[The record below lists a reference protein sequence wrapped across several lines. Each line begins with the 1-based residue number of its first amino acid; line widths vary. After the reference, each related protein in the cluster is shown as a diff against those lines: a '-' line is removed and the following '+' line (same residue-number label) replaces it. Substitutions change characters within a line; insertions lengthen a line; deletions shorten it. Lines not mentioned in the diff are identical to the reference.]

1 MNLADRVQ
9 DMRHLTA
16 LILEAEQTRL
26 RKLASDRDLT
36 LAQLAR
42 MESLPEA
49 TGLDPLAD
57 ARADLA
63 YQRWAE
69 VRRRDLM
76 IVLARQTAEWR
87 EAQES
92 LRRAF
97 GRDLAMGRVA
107 AAILKKRQLS

>member
-1 MNLADRVQ
+1 MSVADRVQ

-26 RKLASDRDLT
+26 RKLAADRDLT

-42 MESLPEA
+42 MESRAEVM
-49 TGLDPLAD
+49 GLDPLAD
-57 ARADLA
+57 ARADLT

-69 VRRRDLM
+69 ARRRDLM

-97 GRDLAMGRVA
+97 GRDMAMGRVA
-107 AAILKKRQLS
+107 AAVRAKRQLS